1 VNIVYV
7 ILAIIIVFVIVNKF
21 NTRGIKHLNVETA
34 QELAKDST
42 VTILD
47 VRTPEEFAQGH
58 LQKARLIPVGEIAN
72 RIGELSTLKDKQI
85 LVYCHSGIEA
95 PPHARS
101 FKKMDLRKSTIL
113 TGGLAHGRLVEIKS

>member
-1 VNIVYV
+1 MNIVYV

-47 VRTPEEFAQGH
+47 VRTPEEFAQRR
-58 LQKARLIPVGEIAN
+58 AERAAAVN
-72 RIGELSTLKDKQI
+72 
-85 LVYCHSGIEA
+85 
-95 PPHARS
+95 
-101 FKKMDLRKSTIL
+101 
-113 TGGLAHGRLVEIKS
+113 GR